1 MLFAHRIFLCD
12 LAVLMTQLAT
22 ERHREKVVTVA
33 RIPKFEANNDKV
45 VEDHPTAVG
54 GVEEDDD
61 EEEDEWEYQD
71 ESDVYLRS
79 KFFESWLWKTVD
91 LPAQADGDG

>member
-1 MLFAHRIFLCD
+1 
-12 LAVLMTQLAT
+12 MTQHVPEKRKETLVALAN
-22 ERHREKVVTVA
+22 
-33 RIPKFEANNDKV
+33 IPKFEANNDKV
-45 VEDHPTAVG
+45 VEDRPTAVG
-54 GVEEDDD
+54 GVEEEYN

-91 LPAQADGDG
+91 LPAQADRDG